1 MPLVVFFAGLYGD
14 GHRTMVKT
22 KISGDEKTALVSRI
36 LSLTELEFV
45 LMGFVR
51 WLVLLLKRTG

>member
-1 MPLVVFFAGLYGD
+1 LPDYTA
-14 GHRTMVKT
+14 MVIGRWSKT

>member
-1 MPLVVFFAGLYGD
+1 MPLVVFLPDYTA
-14 GHRTMVKT
+14 MVIGRWSKT